1 LKCKNH
7 KLNKGALIETV
18 NSYKPILDWLTVDT
32 LKQQLTRR
40 YDKHKKT
47 VSKKRGDESTVRTD
61 VSELTEDSFPPIS
74 ITTAT
79 ATITSSESSSIVP
92 IPPPPGASPSDTSRN
107 KGGRPKGSTTENA
120 IHVKKCIAA
129 AKNEITIAYHQHMTA
144 MKANGKK
151 SVQKGAFQK
160 IHNEIKKK
168 ETYQHHLACP
178 IQQLQQGLKRE
189 SYQQIQMNMQAEAL
203 SHHYPKSNLKLLK

>member
-1 LKCKNH
+1 MAVKAKTSKRKCTSTTTRRRLPTRRSLQQGGTNKNTSALTPEARAARKSVLEPIITKLFNEKLKCKNH

-129 AKNEITIAYHQHMTA
+129 AKNEITIA
-144 MKANGKK
+144 
-151 SVQKGAFQK
+151 
-160 IHNEIKKK
+160 
-168 ETYQHHLACP
+168 
-178 IQQLQQGLKRE
+178 
-189 SYQQIQMNMQAEAL
+189 
-203 SHHYPKSNLKLLK
+203 